1 MGIPAYYSYLIKN
14 FKKIIVKKERLNKN
28 VHNFYLD
35 SNSIIYNC
43 LATLKEVKKNE
54 IVNILIKEVCL
65 QIDKYIK
72 DVAPKKLVYISFDG
86 VAPVAKLKQ
95 QKERRFKSK
104 IIAELVADCIKEQ
117 TGVYPES
124 KQDEVFDRTCITPGT
139 EFMNKLNLQIKYH
152 FRTPIP
158 YKVNQ
163 IIVSGSDEPGEGE
176 HKIFEYIRDNS
187 TKILNDK
194 TVIYGLDAD
203 LIMLTINH
211 LQYNNNMYLFRETPD
226 FIKSIDKSLDP
237 NCLYMIDIPQFKDN
251 MVLYLNNDIEP
262 KTVIEKNRVFDY
274 IFLCFLLGNDFL
286 PHFPALN
293 IRNNGMDIVLETYRN
308 VIGNKCK
315 NLVNNNKIIWKNVRL
330 LIQELGKN
338 EQDNI
343 IQEYKIRNK
352 MEKRD
357 IPFDDKTSKF
367 DKEMLY
373 APSKERQVE
382 KYINPFDDYWEARY
396 YDMLIDIHYKDE
408 EAMKKLSLNYLEGLE
423 WTFKYYSSGCVDW
436 RWCYKYHYP
445 PLLKDLLKYI
455 PYFDEDLIDVKEK
468 LPVTELVQL
477 SYVLPKNSLY
487 LLPRKIEH
495 KLLSQYESNYKMDYE
510 FQWAFCKY
518 FWECHVDFPDV
529 SVEQI
534 EDIVNL

>member
-1 MGIPAYYSYLIKN
+1 MGIPSYFSYVIKN
-14 FKKIIVKKERLNKN
+14 YPNILKKFKKNFSQKEVLFNN
-28 VHNFYLD
+28 LFLD
-35 SNSIIYNC
+35 SNSIIYDSMREIEYKNNDDFERKLISAVC
-43 LATLKEVKKNE
+43 KKIE
-54 IVNILIKEVCL
+54 DYIQ
-65 QIDKYIK
+65 QISPNQ
-72 DVAPKKLVYISFDG
+72 VVYIAFDG
-86 VAPVAKLKQ
+86 VAPVAKLNQ
-95 QKERRFKSK
+95 QKNRRYKSWFINNYDSNDDK
-104 IIAELVADCIKEQ
+104 KWDSTA
-117 TGVYPES
+117 
-124 KQDEVFDRTCITPGT
+124 ITPGT

-158 YKVNQ
+158 YKVKQ

-176 HKIFEYIRDNS
+176 HKIFEYIRNNS
-187 TKILNDK
+187 TKLLNDK

-211 LQYNNNMYLFRETPD
+211 LQYNTNMFLFRETPD

-251 MVLYLNNDIEP
+251 MVLYLNNDVEP
-262 KTVIEKNRVFDY
+262 TTNIEKNRVFDY

-293 IRNNGMDIVLETYRN
+293 IRTNGMDVVLETYRN

-352 MEKRD
+352 MEKRN

-382 KYINPFDDYWEARY
+382 KYINPYDDYWEARY
-396 YDMLIDIHYKDE
+396 YDMLLDIHYKDE
-408 EAMKKLSLNYLEGLE
+408 EAMKQLSLNYLEGLE

-468 LPVTELVQL
+468 LPVTEIVQL

-487 LLPRKIEH
+487 LLPRKIET

-534 EDIVNL
+534 EDVVNL

>member
-1 MGIPAYYSYLIKN
+1 M
-14 FKKIIVKKERLNKN
+14 
-28 VHNFYLD
+28 
-35 SNSIIYNC
+35 
-43 LATLKEVKKNE
+43 
-54 IVNILIKEVCL
+54 
-65 QIDKYIK
+65 
-72 DVAPKKLVYISFDG
+72 VYIAFDG
-86 VAPVAKLKQ
+86 VAPVAKLNQ
-95 QKERRFKSK
+95 QKNRRYKSWFINNYDSTDDK
-104 IIAELVADCIKEQ
+104 KWDSTA
-117 TGVYPES
+117 
-124 KQDEVFDRTCITPGT
+124 ITPGT

-158 YKVNQ
+158 YKVKQ
-163 IIVSGSDEPGEGE
+163 IIISGSDEPGEGE
-176 HKIFEYIRDNS
+176 HKIFEYIRENS
-187 TKILNDK
+187 NELLNDK

-211 LQYNNNMYLFRETPD
+211 LQYNQNMYLFRETPD
-226 FIKSIDKSLDP
+226 FIKSIDNSLDP

-262 KTVIEKNRVFDY
+262 KTNIEKNRVFDY

-293 IRNNGMDIVLETYRN
+293 IRNNGMDIVLQTYRN
-308 VIGNKCK
+308 VIGNKSK

-338 EQDNI
+338 EEDNI
-343 IQEYKIRNK
+343 IQEYKLRNK
-352 MEKRD
+352 MEKRN
-357 IPFDDKTSKF
+357 IPFNDKTSKF

-382 KYINPFDDYWEARY
+382 KYINPVDDYWEARY
-396 YDMLIDIHYKDE
+396 YDMLLDIDYKDE
-408 EAMKKLSLNYLEGLE
+408 EAMKQLSLNYLEGLE

-468 LPVTELVQL
+468 LPVTEIVQL

-487 LLPRKIEH
+487 LLPRKIET